1 MYHYFFRRHVCLSN
15 LKHVPSR
22 ELLLTARKTV
32 FSHLK
37 WQKINYARNIEIRR
51 KHTFMITKKICM
63 PRAFNL
69 SFVQNTFFNKG
80 YLYRELSKIFK
91 DFCGKFKDFLRT
103 SHNIIFQFSRTFQG
117 HNAFSRT
124 FQGPCEPCMSD
135 CVINLVFSGV
145 LKHYTHPW
153 YHLKKGLILGV
164 KTCETHEWH
173 KTMNTKKPLRS
184 QHNRAGENNS

>member
-1 MYHYFFRRHVCLSN
+1 MPGTPKSYKEN
-15 LKHVPSR
+15 
-22 ELLLTARKTV
+22 
-32 FSHLK
+32 
-37 WQKINYARNIEIRR
+37 
-51 KHTFMITKKICM
+51 TFMITEKIFAYCCV
-63 PRAFNL
+63 FNH
-69 SFVQNTFFNKG
+69 SFAENIFLKWRLFVFK
-80 YLYRELSKIFK
+80 ELSKIFK
-91 DFCGKFKDFLRT
+91 DFCGKFKDFSRT

-135 CVINLVFSGV
+135 CVIDLVFSGV

-164 KTCETHEWH
+164 KTCETHERH